1 MSMFEV
7 RVIELNGL
15 QDYGFIQF
23 LRVEI
28 LDVQGYGPTFFGHVR
43 YALNGVEQEESLP
56 MDLSKGIF
64 IATLRDD
71 QLGDIPRE
79 KLENTLQ
86 KAAVK
91 IIEIVRKDPN
101 MQTLAPDYDYP
112 MYDEDYSK
120 EKLSNASDSILKS
133 ILKEKDYSYLKYDED
148 RSKPP
153 ALLRCRVRDPESLRQ
168 VEDIFKIAQ
177 KLRDRTG
184 ESYVVA
190 YGGSSNPGDNLDEV
204 WSGFSLRKFD
214 LKKVSSK

>member
-28 LDVQGYGPTFFGHVR
+28 LDVRGYGPTFFGHVR
-43 YALNGVEQEESLP
+43 YALNDVEQAESLP

-71 QLGDIPRE
+71 QLGDIPRK
-79 KLENTLQ
+79 KLEDTLQ
-86 KAAVK
+86 EASVK

-101 MQTLAPDYDYP
+101 MQTLVPDYDYP
-112 MYDEDYSK
+112 MYDEDYSN
-120 EKLSNASDSILKS
+120 EQLSSASGSILKS
-133 ILKEKDYSYLKYDED
+133 ILKEQDYSYLRYDED

-153 ALLRCRVRDPESLRQ
+153 DLLRCRIRDSESSRQ
-168 VEDIFKIAQ
+168 VEDIFEIAQ
-177 KLRDRTG
+177 KMRDKTG
-184 ESYVVA
+184 ENYVVT
-190 YGGSSNPGDNLDEV
+190 YWGSSNPGDNLDEV

-214 LKKVSSK
+214 FKKVSAK

>member
-28 LDVQGYGPTFFGHVR
+28 LDVRGYGPTFFGHVR

-71 QLGDIPRE
+71 QLGDIPRK
-79 KLENTLQ
+79 KLEDTLQ

-101 MQTLAPDYDYP
+101 MQTLVPDYDYP
-112 MYDEDYSK
+112 MYDEDHSN
-120 EKLSNASDSILKS
+120 EKLLSASGNILKS

-153 ALLRCRVRDPESLRQ
+153 DLLRCRVRDPESPRQ

-177 KLRDRTG
+177 KLRDKTG

-190 YGGSSNPGDNLDEV
+190 YGGSSNPGDSLDEV

-214 LKKVSSK
+214 FKKINSK

>member
-15 QDYGFIQF
+15 PDYGFIQF

-28 LDVQGYGPTFFGHVR
+28 LDVRGYGPTFFGHVR
-43 YALNGVEQEESLP
+43 YTLNGVEQEESLP

-71 QLGDIPRE
+71 QLADIPRE
-79 KLENTLQ
+79 VLEKALQ
-86 KAAVK
+86 DAAGK
-91 IIEIVRKDPN
+91 IIAIVRKDPN
-101 MQTLAPDYDYP
+101 MQTLVPDYDYP
-112 MYDEDYSK
+112 MYNEDYSN
-120 EKLSNASDSILKS
+120 EKLASVSGSILES

-153 ALLRCRVRDPESLRQ
+153 DLLRCRVRNPENPRQ
-168 VEDIFKIAQ
+168 VEDIFEIAQ
-177 KLRDRTG
+177 KLRDKTG
-184 ESYVVA
+184 ENYVVA
-190 YGGSSNPGDNLDEV
+190 YWGSSNPGDNLDEV

-214 LKKVSSK
+214 FKKVSSK

>member
-1 MSMFEV
+1 MVIFEK
-7 RVIELNGL
+7 RIIDLTGL
-15 QDYGFIQF
+15 QNYKFIQF

-71 QLGDIPRE
+71 QLGDIPRK
-79 KLENTLQ
+79 KLEDTLQ
-86 KAAVK
+86 EASAK
-91 IIEIVRKDPN
+91 IIEVVRKDPN
-101 MQTLAPDYDYP
+101 MQTLMPDYDYP
-112 MYDEDYSK
+112 MYGEDYSN
-120 EKLSNASDSILKS
+120 EKLLSASGSILKG
-133 ILKEKDYSYLKYDED
+133 ILKEKDYSYLRYDED

-153 ALLRCRVRDPESLRQ
+153 DLLRCRVRDPESPRQ
-168 VEDIFKIAQ
+168 VEDIFEIVQ
-177 KLRDRTG
+177 KLRDKTG
-184 ESYVVA
+184 ENYVVA

-214 LKKVSSK
+214 FKKVSSK

>member
-1 MSMFEV
+1 MSTFEV
-7 RVIELNGL
+7 RVIDLEGL
-15 QDYGFIQF
+15 SVSNFIQF

-43 YALNGVEQEESLP
+43 YALNGVGQKESLP

-71 QLGDIPRE
+71 QLGDIPRK
-79 KLENTLQ
+79 KLEDTLQ
-86 KAAVK
+86 EASVK

-101 MQTLAPDYDYP
+101 MQTLVSDYDYP
-112 MYDEDYSK
+112 MYDEDYSN
-120 EKLSNASDSILKS
+120 EKLSSASGSILKS

-153 ALLRCRVRDPESLRQ
+153 NLLRCRVRDPESPRQ
-168 VEDIFKIAQ
+168 VEDIFQIAQ
-177 KLRDRTG
+177 KLRDKTG
-184 ESYVVA
+184 ENYVVA

-214 LKKVSSK
+214 FKKVRSK

>member
-7 RVIELNGL
+7 RIIELNGL
-15 QDYGFIQF
+15 QDYGFIRF

-28 LDVQGYGPTFFGHVR
+28 LNVRGYGPTFFGQVR
-43 YALNGVEQEESLP
+43 YVFNGVEQEESLP

-71 QLGDIPRE
+71 QLGDIPRK
-79 KLENTLQ
+79 KLEDTLQ
-86 KAAVK
+86 EASVK

-101 MQTLAPDYDYP
+101 MQTLVPDYDYP
-112 MYDEDYSK
+112 MYDEDYSSK
-120 EKLSNASDSILKS
+120 KLSSASGSILKS

-153 ALLRCRVRDPESLRQ
+153 NLLRCRVRDPESPRQ
-168 VEDIFKIAQ
+168 VEDIFEIAQ
-177 KLRDRTG
+177 KLRDKTG
-184 ESYVVA
+184 ENYVVA
-190 YGGSSNPGDNLDEV
+190 YWGSSNPGDNLDEV

-214 LKKVSSK
+214 FKKVNSK